1 MLYSQ
6 LGITQS
12 ILDGSA
18 DEKTML
24 NYYNRTIEPILS
36 AITSELKRKFL
47 TKTARTQR
55 QSIEFFRDPFK
66 LVPVNDIAE
75 IADKFTR
82 NEIMSSN
89 EIRQIVG
96 MLPSK
101 DPNADEL
108 RNKNLSQSSEDIQR
122 KARLPD
128 KTGDSSEQEKS
139 DKEEQIKNEV

>member
-1 MLYSQ
+1 
-6 LGITQS
+6 
-12 ILDGSA
+12 
-18 DEKTML
+18 
-24 NYYNRTIEPILS
+24 
-36 AITSELKRKFL
+36 
-47 TKTARTQR
+47 
-55 QSIEFFRDPFK
+55 
-66 LVPVNDIAE
+66 
-75 IADKFTR
+75 
-82 NEIMSSN
+82 
-89 EIRQIVG
+89 